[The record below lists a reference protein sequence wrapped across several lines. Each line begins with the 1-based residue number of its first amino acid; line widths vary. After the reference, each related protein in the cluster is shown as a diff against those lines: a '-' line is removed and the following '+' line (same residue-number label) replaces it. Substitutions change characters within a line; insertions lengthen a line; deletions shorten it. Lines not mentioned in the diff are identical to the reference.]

1 MHDCVHLR
9 FLSHVLLVG
18 LSSEFVGVVNLP
30 LDLTLVENKLFELNL
45 VCVSF
50 EVIGKLFVTQHRDVD
65 LGVLLL

>member
-1 MHDCVHLR
+1 M
-9 FLSHVLLVG
+9 G

-30 LDLTLVENKLFELNL
+30 LDLTLVENKLFELDL
-45 VCVSF
+45 VCVPF